1 MQEGGVLDAKK
12 QLSGDGSSATG
23 ITKAVR
29 NLMQGTGK
37 AVKKRKSQGDDPAEP
52 KQVGILSVGLHWSIP
67 SQIKVVP
74 ETPLQKAK
82 KLVNDVLKEKNNCRH
97 FWV

>member
-23 ITKAVR
+23 TTKAVR

-37 AVKKRKSQGDDPAEP
+37 AVKKRKSQGDDPAE
-52 KQVGILSVGLHWSIP
+52 QVGFLSVGLHWSIP